1 MADKR
6 DQLYMEQLNSVE
18 SFQFDH
24 RVAAVFED
32 MIARSVPGYGLL
44 LDMIRVITGE
54 YAQPG
59 TRCYDLGCS
68 LGASTLSIRRGL
80 RFDSGEIIAVDNSPD
95 MVEKCLQ
102 NVSSEPSQIPTHV
115 LCQDILDTGFDNASI
130 IVMNFSLQFIQTEE
144 RMNLLER
151 IAGGLVSNGVLV
163 LSEKIKVDHSV
174 EQKVLTALHHGFKRD
189 KGYSDLEIAQK
200 RTALEQVLVPDR
212 IDEHHERLIAAGF
225 REAWTWF
232 QCFNFA
238 SILAIK

>member
-6 DQLYMEQLNSVE
+6 DHLYANKLNPVE
-18 SFQFDH
+18 TFRFNH
-24 RVAAVFED
+24 RVADVFED
-32 MIARSVPGYGLL
+32 MIERSVPGYGLL
-44 LDMIRVITGE
+44 LDMIGVISAS

-80 RFDSGEIIAVDNSPD
+80 NFDSCEIIAVDNAPA

-102 NVSSEPSQIPTHV
+102 NLARESSEVPTQV
-115 LCQDILDTGFDNASI
+115 LCQDILDTEFDHASI
-130 IVMNFSLQFIQTEE
+130 VVMNFSLQFIAPTE
-144 RMNLLER
+144 RTNLLQR
-151 IAGGLVSNGVLV
+151 IAAGLVSDGVLV
-163 LSEKIKVDHSV
+163 LSEKISMNQSA
-174 EQKVLTALHHGFKRD
+174 EQEVLTNLHHGFKRT

-200 RTALEQVLVPDR
+200 RTALEQVLVADR
-212 IDEHHERLIAAGF
+212 IDEHHKRLIDAGF
-225 REAWTWF
+225 REAWQWF

>member
-6 DQLYMEQLNSVE
+6 DHLYTKQLNPVQ
-18 SFQFDH
+18 SFQFDD

-32 MIARSVPGYGLL
+32 MIERSVPGYGLL
-44 LDMIRVITGE
+44 LDMIGVITAE

-80 RFDSGEIIAVDNSPD
+80 SYDSCEIIAVDNSGD
-95 MVEKCLQ
+95 MIEKCKQ
-102 NVSSEPSQIPTHV
+102 NVARDSSRIPTQV
-115 LCQDILDTGFDNASI
+115 LRQDILDTDFDNASI
-130 IVMNFSLQFIQTEE
+130 IVMNFSLQFIAATE
-144 RMNLLER
+144 RTNLLKR
-151 IAGGLVSNGVLV
+151 IAGGLVSGGVLV
-163 LSEKIKVDHSV
+163 LSEKVRLDQV
-174 EQKVLTALHHGFKRD
+174 PEQEILTKLHHGFKRA

-200 RTALEQVLVPDR
+200 RTALEQVLVPDGMHQ
-212 IDEHHERLIAAGF
+212 HHGRLIDAGF